1 MIELLNEVAALV
13 GAYAK
18 EQGAEYSMKYDEKT
32 QKLDVQMHTP
42 NHMASVFYGPED
54 WAAGATAED
63 VVAFL
68 KKTWEAQ

>member
-1 MIELLNEVAALV
+1 MSELLKKVEKLA

-18 EQGAEYSMKYDEKT
+18 AQGAELSIKYEEET
-32 QKLDVQMHTP
+32 QKLDVEMSTP

-68 KKTWEAQ
+68 KKTWEDA